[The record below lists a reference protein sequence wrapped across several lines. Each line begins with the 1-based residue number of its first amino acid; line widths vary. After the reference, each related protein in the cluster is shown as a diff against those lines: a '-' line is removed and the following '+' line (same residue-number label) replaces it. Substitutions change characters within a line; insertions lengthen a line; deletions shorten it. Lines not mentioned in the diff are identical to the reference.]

1 MTKAPRGT
9 SSRVTRYSGQGTSL
23 DTRDAFDKKVTQ
35 PGEEVK
41 KYSLKQLDSD
51 YLAAVNSGDIETAQR
66 MVDEAAQASGTSSQA
81 GTTTA
86 ATSGTDTDQTAEASP
101 ELTPPRQ
108 QEPENGKRSPKGFR
122 QIDSA

>member
-108 QEPENGKRSPKGFR
+108 QEPENGK
-122 QIDSA
+122 